1 MKRFLV
7 AVLFIACLPT
17 SWMNIWTKCSGPHEI
32 ESYQYLPSY
41 HSQCKSLLSAFTK
54 IPHYEEHIVVQ
65 NLPFSVDPIL
75 LESDYQLVLPPLVAD
90 KCTVSQQKCDFTN
103 ILQRVTSRRK
113 EKHKDRLRQWH
124 EKLSEI
130 SQDIENQVKECCET
144 TADLLNTSWER
155 QNQILNANQSD
166 EHLLIL
172 EISDLDC
179 KWNQVDHEYIQRR
192 NEINHLENQLYS
204 IENRRINQVKQE
216 FHELTDYLSKYSHLT
231 PNELQIVLQKEIFTI
246 DIELLENRRELANL
260 VKNLHLAELMH
271 HRFTNLTWSE
281 QRNRWQII
289 NINKAVHNF
298 RICLNDEKFRYPND
312 VKIKINDLT
321 TNITE
326 FEKRKDNLINELC
339 ENLVPSNNMEEFLEN
354 WDIKIKQLFTEW
366 DEMNQNALNSIYKA
380 YEDNSQQCIDQIQQ
394 MKNQLLHRKLI
405 NSMDEIENL
414 IKENCIT
421 ILGELQSQ
429 FENNLNYLDVKNNN
443 NNWRTVDTYC
453 IVVSVKGK
461 LIIL

>member
-1 MKRFLV
+1 MKRCLV
-7 AVLFIACLPT
+7 AVLFIAYLPT

-90 KCTVSQQKCDFTN
+90 KCTVSQQKCDSTN

-166 EHLLIL
+166 EHLLNL

-204 IENRRINQVKQE
+204 IENKRINQIKQE

-231 PNELQIVLQKEIFTI
+231 PNELQIVLQKEIFVSLLLGIELRNKYNLLLYNIKLNIESLYVYDTI

-260 VKNLHLAELMH
+260 IKNLHLAELMH

-326 FEKRKDNLINELC
+326 FEKRKDNLINEL
-339 ENLVPSNNMEEFLEN
+339 
-354 WDIKIKQLFTEW
+354 W
-366 DEMNQNALNSIYKA
+366 
-380 YEDNSQQCIDQIQQ
+380 
-394 MKNQLLHRKLI
+394 
-405 NSMDEIENL
+405 
-414 IKENCIT
+414 
-421 ILGELQSQ
+421 
-429 FENNLNYLDVKNNN
+429 
-443 NNWRTVDTYC
+443 
-453 IVVSVKGK
+453 
-461 LIIL
+461 